1 METTCL
7 HWCISNY
14 NYFRLLYSI
23 QQTETFLLNFRLI
36 TYEGKEN
43 PSKSMKWWTICI
55 TAFKLIPLKEQL
67 WFPHR
72 PLTLLK
78 IKNFEKRKQQRKQGI
93 AFGTKVFFLN
103 SLRLY
108 GHPSTAFVSLVLHF
122 TEKVEQQQHGARRQK
137 KIMAKTVHYLWEWG
151 FVLEYKGI
159 KRHFSISDDNLEDW
173 HEVDCSVSITASL
186 D

>member
-1 METTCL
+1 M
-7 HWCISNY
+7 
-14 NYFRLLYSI
+14 
-23 QQTETFLLNFRLI
+23 QQTGQ
-36 TYEGKEN
+36 Y
-43 PSKSMKWWTICI
+43 SK
-55 TAFKLIPLKEQL
+55 PLKRFYLISALSHTKGKKTHPSQWNDERSAILHSNQCL
-67 WFPHR
+67 WEGNCDFR
-72 PLTLLK
+72 IYTPLTLLK
-78 IKNFEKRKQQRKQGI
+78 IKNFEKRKQKRKRGT

-159 KRHFSISDDNLEDW
+159 KRNFSISDDNLVDW
-173 HEVDCSVSITASL
+173 HEAWVDCSVSVRASL